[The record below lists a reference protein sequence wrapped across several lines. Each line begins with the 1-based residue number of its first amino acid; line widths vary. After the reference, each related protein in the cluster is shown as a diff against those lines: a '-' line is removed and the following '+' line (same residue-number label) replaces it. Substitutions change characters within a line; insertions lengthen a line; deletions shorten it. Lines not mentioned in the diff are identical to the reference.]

1 MLSSY
6 GLGFLL
12 DEALAPSNTEVAT
25 RTGIKYIYTHTHFH
39 YLIGYPLLR
48 TFMSLV
54 KAELIILAPKK
65 LNSEWLIFNK
75 GKRNWPFILLTT

>member
-25 RTGIKYIYTHTHFH
+25 RTGIKYIYTHTLPLFNWLSPFAHF
-39 YLIGYPLLR
+39 YV
-48 TFMSLV
+48 FSQ
-54 KAELIILAPKK
+54 
-65 LNSEWLIFNK
+65 S
-75 GKRNWPFILLTT
+75 